1 MRKLL
6 YILALLPLFLL
17 FLLSACTD
25 DKEVVA
31 LLDRAEALMEAAPD
45 SASRLLHAADSAIA
59 RQSEPTRM
67 RHAVLLAQ
75 ANNKLYQ
82 PLPSDTTFQEVVDY
96 YDRHGSPNQ
105 QLLAHYLLGCI
116 HRDRNEA
123 PQALQ
128 CYYDAIEKADTLSE
142 DCDYM
147 TLYKVYGQMGELY
160 DQQLMPEEAIEA
172 KKKYSHYALRA
183 NDIFNYIK
191 GIELMAISYF
201 AQCDTPNV
209 FKSTFESARL
219 YRKHGYPQEAANV
232 YHEAIDIYLGT
243 AQYEKAHELMQ
254 ICETQSGLF
263 NQEGEPVKKSYYYNK
278 GRYYAGIHCLDSAEL
293 CFRKLLAAN
302 YEYDAYK
309 GLLSCFLERRNTD
322 SIVKYAALCEDGLMQ
337 FLAKNQIQ
345 EIVQT
350 SSLYDYSRHQKTA
363 LIKTHE
369 AELEKRK
376 KWTIFIVGI
385 VIIATIVWWFV
396 RERKAGIARNRKLS
410 ADYTQATTRLLQ
422 AEHELT
428 MLEESYS
435 DMKEHV
441 LEVKQMEIE
450 GLKES
455 IKNYQERFDTMQSQ
469 EKEMTLYNSDI
480 VKSFKAMSHPKMH
493 SSLPQENNWENLLTL
508 TQQCLP
514 MFHQTITQDHA
525 LTEQELR
532 AAILVRLNFLPGEIA
547 ILLNTSPARIST
559 VKRHI
564 NQKLYGE
571 EDATSLYRNM
581 KKGKNTQV

>member
-17 FLLSACTD
+17 SACAD

-31 LLDRAEALMEAAPD
+31 LLDRAEALMEASPD
-45 SASRLLHAADSAIA
+45 SASRLLHAADSTIA

-67 RHAVLLAQ
+67 RHAVLLAE
-75 ANNKLYQ
+75 AHNKLYL
-82 PLPSDTTFQEVVDY
+82 PLPSDTIFQEVVDY

-116 HRDRNEA
+116 YRDRNEA

-263 NQEGEPVKKSYYYNK
+263 DQEGEPVKKSYYYNK

-345 EIVQT
+345 EIVQM
-350 SSLYDYSRHQKTA
+350 SSLYDYTRHQQTA

-369 AELEKRK
+369 TELEKRK
-376 KWTIFIVGI
+376 KWTIL
-385 VIIATIVWWFV
+385 IASILAIGTIVWWVV
-396 RERKAGIARNRKLS
+396 RKRRASIARNRKLN
-410 ADYTQATTRLLQ
+410 ADYTQATTRLIQ
-422 AEHELT
+422 AERELIA
-428 MLEESYS
+428 LEASYS

-441 LEVKQMEIE
+441 LGVKQKEIE
-450 GLKES
+450 GLKET
-455 IKNYQERFDTMQSQ
+455 ITKYQVRFDSMQSQ
-469 EKEMTLYNSDI
+469 EKERALYESDI
-480 VKSFKAMSHPKMH
+480 VKSFKTMSHPRMH
-493 SSLPQENNWENLLTL
+493 SPQPQDADWENLQNLTH
-508 TQQCLP
+508 QCLP
-514 MFHQTITQDHA
+514 LFHQSITQDHT
-525 LTEQELR
+525 LTEQELHT
-532 AAILVRLNFLPGEIA
+532 AILVRLNFQPGEIA
-547 ILLNTSPARIST
+547 VLLNTSPQRIAI

-571 EDATSLYRNM
+571 DNATTLYGNM
-581 KKGKNTQV
+581 KKRKKCAGVK